1 MFTSDFGEFRRKQA
15 IADLRHHTRSFPLA
29 TVRRI
34 GAGIDVRR
42 EGANLQQRLEWYF
55 RGKLPLSNL
64 RSDAPASGAV
74 LMASAL
80 PDEDF
85 ESFVAATVLLVL
97 ERLTSENGPDDGFWT
112 WRRLA
117 PHYRLAG
124 PSVRAAIMCGFR
136 EAQRFARIALDEGP
150 EPGDCMSASRDEI
163 LATLR
168 DDHPALALVRNAVM
182 EDPDASS
189 AGALWMAQHRTVDT
203 LSDDRRRAAHR
214 GFRHLYERPTSILIP
229 AEAGAPVIPVHD

>member
-34 GAGIDVRR
+34 GAGIDARR

-85 ESFVAATVLLVL
+85 ESFLAATVLLVL

-136 EAQRFARIALDEGP
+136 EARRFARIALDEGP
-150 EPGDCMSASRDEI
+150 EPGDCMSASRDET
-163 LATLR
+163 LAISR
-168 DDHPALALVRNAVM
+168 DDHPALALVRSRSWRI
-182 EDPDASS
+182 P
-189 AGALWMAQHRTVDT
+189 T
-203 LSDDRRRAAHR
+203 LHRRARSGWRSTALSTR
-214 GFRHLYERPTSILIP
+214 SRTTVAAPRTGGSGISTS
-229 AEAGAPVIPVHD
+229 APRRS